1 MVLAIDEDG
10 QWLLQNMYI
19 TTKTGRRKSTASEVQ
34 QRLAEVTSITH
45 RLNELLNGRRNEI
58 NAVLADTLSFE
69 ESATQFE
76 KWLIP
81 VEKKLATQKPLV
93 LNPKELTDEVLKHEV
108 QFMFILGFKTSKQTL
123 HEI

>member
-1 MVLAIDEDG
+1 MLLAIDEDG

-19 TTKTGRRKSTASEVQ
+19 TTKAGRRKSTSSEVQ

-81 VEKKLATQKPLV
+81 VEKKLGSQKPLV
-93 LNPKELTDEVLKHEV
+93 LNPKDLTEEVLEHEV
-108 QFMFILGFKTSKQTL
+108 QFMFIFVYKPIQAHTA
-123 HEI
+123 

>member
-1 MVLAIDEDG
+1 MLLAIDEDG

-81 VEKKLATQKPLV
+81 VEKKLGSQKPLV
-93 LNPKELTDEVLKHEV
+93 LNPKDLTEGVLEHEV
-108 QFMFILGFKTSKQTL
+108 QFMFIFVYKPIQAHTA
-123 HEI
+123 

>member
-1 MVLAIDEDG
+1 M
-10 QWLLQNMYI
+10 
-19 TTKTGRRKSTASEVQ
+19 
-34 QRLAEVTSITH
+34 
-45 RLNELLNGRRNEI
+45 NGRRNEI

-108 QFMFILGFKTSKQTL
+108 QFMFILGFKTMQADTA
-123 HEI
+123 

>member
-69 ESATQFE
+69 
-76 KWLIP
+76 
-81 VEKKLATQKPLV
+81 
-93 LNPKELTDEVLKHEV
+93 
-108 QFMFILGFKTSKQTL
+108 
-123 HEI
+123 